1 MKILNRNLKNFSK
14 VSTLLFI
21 TLFSCVCFADFG
33 VWHYDGPN
41 SGYVFSLAM
50 NPKDPNTLFASTAC
64 GLFETSDGG
73 NNWAKVG
80 EISSY
85 CPITTCL
92 VINPLD
98 DQVMY
103 AGTSCDGIYKSE
115 DRGKNWRNIAFQ
127 TMAVNFIEIDPQNPS
142 TLYALVSVN
151 LAESAKLFKSYDGG
165 LNWDDRTPSNLDYLG
180 IYSVRVNPQ
189 DSSIVYL
196 GVDNSFLKSS
206 DGGIH
211 WEKMADLPC
220 PSISCALEDIQ
231 ISKENPETI
240 FISSG
245 IELYKTTDGGLNWRV
260 LGWSNLY
267 PNMGNILSFKVDF
280 SQNTIYLLSFMYGIF
295 KTNDEGKNWT
305 QIIDSKYRFALIE
318 IDSSSIYIAGGEET
332 SFEPFCSG
340 IRKSVDGGNSW
351 SEIDN
356 GIMCS
361 FPRSLSISKFDKKA
375 LFLGLGMMDS
385 QCKSSFYKSEDKGKT
400 WIGGGLEGY
409 EVGDIINDALNPNR
423 IYAIAMTPV
432 CCASSALYESDDGG
446 INWKQKKSFVISFAI
461 DPKNPHIQYAGTAD
475 SMPSISGALYKSNDD
490 GETWNELPLSNEIQT
505 YSIIINPQKS
515 DEIFIS
521 TSKGAFKTEDGG
533 LNWQP
538 FEIGGTRNI
547 ISLLFSEHDF
557 SVVFALAE
565 ESENNFSLFSS
576 KDGGNNWTKLNSFND
591 SSDVSISLDPTNSS
605 VLYALIWSPQPICT
619 LMKSVDGGIN
629 FKPFKY
635 QLPEKGIANLLI
647 DYENP
652 ANLYAT
658 TKVGVCSF
666 TQPLDVFEMTKLK
679 EPFRI
684 KVSGEYFKEGIK
696 IFIGNDQAP
705 WKKVLFKSSGELIIK
720 GGDKLKSKIPKG
732 KEVLFR
738 FVNPEG
744 DEAQFIFKR

>member
-1 MKILNRNLKNFSK
+1 MKISDSNLNNFSK
-14 VSTLLFI
+14 VLTMLFI
-21 TLFSCVCFADFG
+21 ALFSCLCFADFG

-41 SGYVFSLAM
+41 GGYVYSLVM
-50 NPKDPNTLFASTAC
+50 DPEDSNTLFASTAC
-64 GLFETSDGG
+64 GLFETSDEG
-73 NNWAKVG
+73 NNWTKTG
-80 EISSY
+80 EIFSN

-92 VINPLD
+92 VVNPLD
-98 DQVMY
+98 DQIMY

-127 TMAVNFIEIDPQNPS
+127 AMAVNFIEIDPQNPL
-142 TLYALVSVN
+142 TLYALVVVN
-151 LAESAKLFKSYDGG
+151 IVESAKLFKSYDGG
-165 LNWDDRTPSNLDYLG
+165 LNWDDRTPSNIDYLG
-180 IYSVRVNPQ
+180 IYSVRVNPK

-196 GVDNSFLKSS
+196 GVNNSFLKSS

-211 WEKMADLPC
+211 WEKISDL
-220 PSISCALEDIQ
+220 SCSPFLCAIKDIQ
-231 ISKENPETI
+231 ISKENPDTI

-245 IELYKTTDGGLNWRV
+245 LEIYKSVDGGLNWTP

-267 PNMGNILSFKVDF
+267 PTMGNILSFKVDF
-280 SQNTIYLLSFMYGIF
+280 SQNTIYLLSFMYGIY

-305 QIIDSKYRFALIE
+305 QIMDGEHRFASIE
-318 IDSSSIYIAGGEET
+318 IGSSSIYIAGGDQ
-332 SFEPFCSG
+332 SSLDPFCSG
-340 IRKSVDGGNSW
+340 IKKSVDGGNSW

-356 GIMCS
+356 GILCS
-361 FPRSLSISKFDKKA
+361 FPCSLSISKFDKKT
-375 LFLGLGMMDS
+375 LFLGLIMQFS
-385 QCKSSFYKSEDKGKT
+385 QCRSSFYKSEDKGKT
-400 WIGGGLEGY
+400 WIGGNLEGY
-409 EVGDIINDALNPNR
+409 EVAKIVTDGINGDKV
-423 IYAIAMTPV
+423 YAIAI
-432 CCASSALYESDDGG
+432 SSYFSPALYESDDGG
-446 INWKQKKSFVISFAI
+446 INWSQKKSSVISFAI
-461 DPKNPHIQYAGTAD
+461 DPKNSQIQYAGM
-475 SMPSISGALYKSNDD
+475 SSNGALYKSTD
-490 GETWNELPLSNEIQT
+490 GGNTWNELPLSNEIQT

-515 DEIFIS
+515 DEIFIC
-521 TSKGAFKTEDGG
+521 TSEGAFKTEDGG

-538 FEIGGTRNI
+538 FEIGGTRTI
-547 ISLLFSEHDF
+547 ISLSFSENNPSF
-557 SVVFALAE
+557 TFALAQD
-565 ESENNFSLFSS
+565 SENSFSLFGS
-576 KDGGNNWTKLNSFND
+576 KDGGINWTKVNSFND
-591 SSDVSISLDPTNSS
+591 SSYATISLDPSSPS
-605 VLYALIWSPQPICT
+605 VLYALVWSPQPFICT

-635 QLPEKGIANLLI
+635 RLPENGIENLLI

-696 IFIGNDQAP
+696 VFIGNDQTA

-720 GGDKLKSKIPKG
+720 GGDKLKSKVPKG

-744 DEAQFIFKR
+744 DESQFIFKR